1 LNLRIEFFAQLNA
14 PIDTPA
20 VLMVEVATSHQAPYS
35 DLRLSPYVEAQP
47 FLDMFGN
54 PCRKLIL
61 PAGETQVAYSATVA
75 VRNEPASPTPDTD
88 TDPMALAADI
98 LQYTLPS
105 RYCQSDRFEATAR
118 DLFGSS
124 RPGLARIQ
132 DICSWINRHI
142 EYQYGTTNSSTSA
155 ADTLLE
161 RRGVCRDFA
170 HLAITFCR
178 ALYIPARYVSGYC
191 LGLETPDLHAYF
203 EAFLGGRWRAFDATS
218 PEPRQALVRIGTGLD
233 AAMCAWL
240 TAYGMA
246 STTQMTVAVTEDSE
260 GSLAA

>member
-1 LNLRIEFFAQLNA
+1 MKLHIEFFAELTAPANA
-14 PIDTPA
+14 PA
-20 VLMVEVATSHQAPYS
+20 VLMVEVAEGNHGLNS

-47 FLDMFGN
+47 FLDISGN
-54 PCRKLIL
+54 PCRRLIL
-61 PAGETQVAYSATVA
+61 PAGETQVAYEATVIT
-75 VRNEPASPTPDTD
+75 RNETVSPTPEIDP
-88 TDPMALAADI
+88 DPMTMPPDV

-124 RPGLARIQ
+124 RPGFARVQ

-142 EYQYGTTNSSTSA
+142 WYQYGATDSSTSA

-218 PEPRQALVRIGTGLD
+218 PEPRQALIRIGAGAD
-233 AAMCAWL
+233 AAGCAWL
-240 TAYGMA
+240 TAYGIA
-246 STTQMTVAVTEDSE
+246 STNRMNVAVTKESE
-260 GSLAA
+260 EFLAA